1 MIRRPPR
8 STRTDTLFPF
18 RRSSDLRLFG
28 ISVGTG
34 TTATSQQHIPALAE
48 RPLPA
53 FLHPARSQGAP
64 PAGGLV
70 RVYRRAACRGNP
82 GTLSDPCHRQ
92 AREWGLEFHPAEIG
106 RASCRE
112 RVCPYVKISVVAVSL
127 KKKNTNKRDI

>member
-1 MIRRPPR
+1 MAVSSPATGRYQPVAAIVVCRTLGPTDPRREHPR
-8 STRTDTLFPF
+8 ADCR
-18 RRSSDLRLFG
+18 RLFG

-70 RVYRRAACRGNP
+70 RVYRDRKSTRLNSSP
-82 GTLSDPCHRQ
+82 
-92 AREWGLEFHPAEIG
+92 
-106 RASCRE
+106 
-112 RVCPYVKISVVAVSL
+112 
-127 KKKNTNKRDI
+127 